1 MFSLMSLGVFSLR
14 RCSYYL
20 YTPVLCSCLG
30 CCSLSEITHWVHV
43 PETGVSF
50 VAWYPRYNT
59 SPAGDH
65 SGVVSE
71 NLRLLM
77 ERGCDRKDAVILI
90 IPIMTQT
97 PRQAPQS
104 IEVCFSPEIC
114 RKMTR
119 WNVSDS
125 HLAQREL
132 VWIKQ
137 SSVTRLRYSMRWAL
151 WESALWVPG
160 RHWWSGAI
168 TKNTF

>member
-1 MFSLMSLGVFSLR
+1 MFSLTSLSVFSLR
-14 RCSYYL
+14 GCSYYL

-50 VAWYPRYNT
+50 VAWYPRCNT
-59 SPAGDH
+59 SPAGVH

-71 NLRLLM
+71 NLRLLR

-97 PRQAPQS
+97 TRQAPQS

-114 RKMTR
+114 RKRTR

-125 HLAQREL
+125 HLAQCEL

-137 SSVTRLRYSMRWAL
+137 SSVTRLHYSMRWAL
-151 WESALWVPG
+151 WESALWAPG
-160 RHWWSGAI
+160 RRWWSGAV
-168 TKNTF
+168 TKNMF